1 MRKIDHQKP
10 AKYEHLAFKEHEK
23 LIFCIFLSLLGPPRT
38 PSPSGA
44 LAPER
49 PKGPY
54 TRAQAYPKALWG
66 QNLSPNYDFSCKL
79 KRLA

>member
-10 AKYEHLAFKEHEK
+10 AKYEHLASKEHEK

-54 TRAQAYPKALWG
+54 AHAQAYPKALWG
-66 QNLSPNYDFSCKL
+66 PNLSPNYDFPCKSQCL
-79 KRLA
+79 S

>member
-10 AKYEHLAFKEHEK
+10 AKYEHLASKEHEQ

-66 QNLSPNYDFSCKL
+66 PKLSPNDDLSGEL
-79 KRLA
+79 KCLL

>member
-1 MRKIDHQKP
+1 MRKIDDQKP
-10 AKYEHLAFKEHEK
+10 AKYEHVASKEHEK
-23 LIFCIFLSLLGPPRT
+23 LFFSIFLSLLGPPRT

-66 QNLSPNYDFSCKL
+66 ANLVPINDLSCKL
-79 KRLA
+79 KCLV